1 MKKLWMG
8 VALGLAL
15 VALGVAIVVPSDARA
30 EVVSATRVWT
40 AQATNTTVFVP
51 TPGGTEAQ
59 VTVIGNS
66 SPDGTVT
73 ISTCPNRDT
82 DGCVVVA
89 TYATPSAAKT
99 YAGTSSAQLYIT
111 LTGNTTGN
119 VDLYVVLKK

>member
-1 MKKLWMG
+1 MKKSIVG

-15 VALGVAIVVPSDARA
+15 LVSFGLSA

-73 ISTCPNRDT
+73 IYTCPNRET
-82 DGCVVVA
+82 AGCVAVA

-99 YAGTSSAQLYIT
+99 YAGTSSSQLYVT

-119 VDLYVVLKK
+119 VDLFVVLKK